1 MMIDFY
7 IAKPVVIGM
16 HLESLPIYRICF
28 PTVSDQR
35 TEGVSGIEIE
45 SYEEGKNYDL
55 VITFCQRN
63 KQQSKY
69 DLSEFASPYDIIRL
83 KRRIEMLKKEKN

>member
-1 MMIDFY
+1 MIGID
-7 IAKPVVIGM
+7 
-16 HLESLPIYRICF
+16 LESLPIYRIAF
-28 PTVSDQR
+28 QQYLIR
-35 TEGVSGIEIE
+35 ELRGVSGIEIE

-63 KQQSKY
+63 KQQSEY
-69 DLSEFASPYDIIRL
+69 YLSEFASPYDIIRL